1 MERNYHEEFFW
12 LCFFRGN
19 AENLGNRFST
29 EIEELENLAS
39 LKKFGRMNTK
49 EVLIT
54 KEMKIS
60 YFMQQTVQQNYQ
72 EETTNSKNTSG
83 QSHGDREEFQPE
95 EPKDEERIK
104 KDSSG
109 SRRSSER
116 ISFIVIIL
124 NREVEL
130 YVPREESYPFPL
142 SKIDV
147 TRSTYADLEIAQEK
161 RIYDDLEVPQDLRH

>member
-19 AENLGNRFST
+19 GENLGNRFST

-72 EETTNSKNTSG
+72 EETTNSKNISG
-83 QSHGDREEFQPE
+83 ESHGDREEFQPE

-104 KDSSG
+104 KDFRAHAEARKEFHLSS
-109 SRRSSER
+109 
-116 ISFIVIIL
+116 
-124 NREVEL
+124 
-130 YVPREESYPFPL
+130 SY
-142 SKIDV
+142 
-147 TRSTYADLEIAQEK
+147 
-161 RIYDDLEVPQDLRH
+161 